1 MIQRLRLLTV
11 KELASALGVHQ
22 RTCWRLAAQA
32 EAGQGRFPPPLR
44 LGPKTVRWRLVDVEA
59 YLAHM
64 AGGSP
69 PKYSSKISHN

>member
-1 MIQRLRLLTV
+1 MVLQIKLLTV
-11 KELASALGVHQ
+11 EELAGALGVHK

-44 LGPKTVRWRLVDVEA
+44 LGPKTVRWRLADVEA

-64 AGGSP
+64 ADDSVR
-69 PKYSSKISHN
+69 KYSSTISHN

>member
-1 MIQRLRLLTV
+1 MIQQVRLLTV
-11 KELASALGVHQ
+11 KELASALGIHQ

-32 EAGQGRFPPPLR
+32 EAGQGRFPRPLR

-64 AGGSP
+64 AGESD
-69 PKYSSKISHN
+69 PKYSSTMSHN